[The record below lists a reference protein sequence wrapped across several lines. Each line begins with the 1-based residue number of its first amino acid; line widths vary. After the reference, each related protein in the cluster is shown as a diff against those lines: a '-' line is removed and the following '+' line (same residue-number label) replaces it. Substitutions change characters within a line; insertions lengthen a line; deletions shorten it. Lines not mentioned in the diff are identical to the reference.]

1 MMIRNLIIT
10 KIKKQT
16 KSKFKSKNFKFLK
29 MTLVLIERRRN
40 KEVATEKIPEGIL
53 AGSKI
58 QNLTLRING

>member
-1 MMIRNLIIT
+1 MIRNLIIT

-29 MTLVLIERRRN
+29 MNFCLIERRRN
-40 KEVATEKIPEGIL
+40 KEVATEKIAEGIL
-53 AGSKI
+53 ARDKV